1 MSVERHEGK
10 VIYPDG
16 TGTCKETGL
25 LKEHEL
31 KIIVNEKP
39 LMKLICTRSDLYELV
54 LGRLFTE
61 GIIEGPEEIF
71 KIWFCKYETEATVL
85 LDKDIDL
92 EEKIREDLTC
102 CTGNREFSA
111 LKDKR
116 FPDKLPAPEWKKD
129 WIFSLADEF
138 SKDTPLHD
146 LTGSTHS
153 CMLARGGKVL
163 FSCEDIGR
171 HNAVDKAVGYG
182 LKNGIPLS
190 ECMLYTSGRVPVD
203 MAEKAIAAGIP
214 VLVSKS
220 VPTSDAVGLA
230 EEYGLVLIGKA
241 HKDSMVL
248 YTRDEEA

>member
-1 MSVERHEGK
+1 MSVERHESRI
-10 VIYPDG
+10 IYHDG
-16 TGTCKETGL
+16 TGVYKETGL

-31 KIIVNEKP
+31 NIIVNEKP
-39 LMKLICTRSDLYELV
+39 LMKLICTGSDLDELV

-61 GIIEGPEEIF
+61 GIIDGPTDVY
-71 KIWFCKYETEATVL
+71 KLWFCKYETEATVL

-92 EEKIREDLTC
+92 EEKIREDKTC
-102 CTGNREFSA
+102 CTGNRIFFSNKA
-111 LKDKR
+111 GRK
-116 FPDKLPAPEWKKD
+116 PAKLPVLKWKKE
-129 WIFSLADEF
+129 WIFALADEF
-138 SKDTPLHD
+138 SKGTYLHD